1 MARNY
6 YYISEYGESDSTAGG
21 LGQEREY
28 MESPMSDGTIE
39 EDFEAALAKEVA
51 VAGQLGSPETPAVRG
66 RQIGGK
72 QTSGPHAAQFSLRPN
87 IKLTEETTLT

>member
-1 MARNY
+1 
-6 YYISEYGESDSTAGG
+6 
-21 LGQEREY
+21 

-66 RQIGGK
+66 RQIGGE
-72 QTSGPHAAQFSLRPN
+72 QTSRDHHRAG
-87 IKLTEETTLT
+87 

>member
-1 MARNY
+1 MNQIRLY
-6 YYISEYGESDSTAGG
+6 VQEYGESDPTAGG

-66 RQIGGK
+66 RQIGGE
-72 QTSGPHAAQFSLRPN
+72 QTSRHHHRAG
-87 IKLTEETTLT
+87 